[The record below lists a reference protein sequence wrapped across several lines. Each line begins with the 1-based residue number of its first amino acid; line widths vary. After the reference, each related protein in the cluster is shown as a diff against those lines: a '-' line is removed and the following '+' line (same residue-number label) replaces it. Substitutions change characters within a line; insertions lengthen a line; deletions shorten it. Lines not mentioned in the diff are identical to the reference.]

1 MNRLTAN
8 QLFFAATNGIY
19 TRKRIVELGMNW
31 IAMDENGEVFA
42 FEKEPE
48 RDEDGEWVC
57 FDGGDLKYVGVVYQV
72 APGNSPQSGY
82 AIKIDSSF
90 LDDHEID
97 GKVIKA
103 ADKYE
108 SEGDAF

>member
-8 QLFFAATNGIY
+8 QFFFAATNGVY

-31 IAMDENGEVFA
+31 IAMDESGDVFA

-48 RDEDGEWVC
+48 RDEVGEWVSS
-57 FDGGDLKYVGVVYQV
+57 GGDLKYVGVVYQSV
-72 APGNSPQSGY
+72 PGNSPHSGY

-90 LDDHEID
+90 LDDYEID

-103 ADKYE
+103 GDKYE
-108 SEGDAF
+108 SEGPAF